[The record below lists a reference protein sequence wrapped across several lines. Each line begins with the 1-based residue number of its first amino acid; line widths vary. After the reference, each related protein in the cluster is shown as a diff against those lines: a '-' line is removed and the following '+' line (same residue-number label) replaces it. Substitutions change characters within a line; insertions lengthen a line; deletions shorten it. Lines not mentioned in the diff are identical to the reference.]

1 MPPPA
6 HTHPPRPCHRLPLW
20 SSGTPHPNHSRC
32 SSPIPL
38 LPSSSASH
46 GAPWHRGALSAAHAP
61 QPGQGLA
68 LWLRAARGQNP
79 VEPWRGTGGAG
90 KAQGPWVR
98 GTRPVAGAG
107 AAQGWGVQQLPCPAN
122 PCQPLHT
129 HTCARTHTH
138 TRART
143 HTTHMHTTPPGQ
155 SQPGGTGYIQ
165 HSPPVGTS
173 RSGQDQRH
181 SNPEPEQPHL
191 SREAG
196 ADRGRRGRDWGQAG
210 ERQGGHR
217 LRLQGPSSGLYWELE
232 GVMLME

>member
-1 MPPPA
+1 M
-6 HTHPPRPCHRLPLW
+6 LP
-20 SSGTPHPNHSRC
+20 T
-32 SSPIPL
+32 
-38 LPSSSASH
+38 LPSPGRAWHCGSGQPEARTQWSH
-46 GAPWHRGALSAAHAP
+46 GGAQGVRGRHRGRGCG
-61 QPGQGLA
+61 GQG
-68 LWLRAARGQNP
+68 
-79 VEPWRGTGGAG
+79 PWRGLGQRKAGGSSSFPALQTP
-90 KAQGPWVR
+90 AS
-98 GTRPVAGAG
+98 
-107 AAQGWGVQQLPCPAN
+107 PCT
-122 PCQPLHT
+122 HT